1 MAKRP
6 EWGPAARHGQC
17 GASFRHQNCPRE
29 PGPRGLC
36 AHPETKRGPAW
47 AEAEPLSVAR
57 GCGAWGL
64 WARLVGPWM
73 PIPSGESSFVQK
85 GCDQQK
91 VQALFRVE
99 PSHFVKKSLTKLA
112 IR

>member
-1 MAKRP
+1 
-6 EWGPAARHGQC
+6 
-17 GASFRHQNCPRE
+17 
-29 PGPRGLC
+29 
-36 AHPETKRGPAW
+36 
-47 AEAEPLSVAR
+47 
-57 GCGAWGL
+57 
-64 WARLVGPWM
+64 M
-73 PIPSGESSFVQK
+73 PIPSGESRFVQK